1 MIISAGMGQCKYA
14 LAEHPELKID
24 GRALEIVISEIANE
38 PDIAGLAPAHSWL
51 HNKAELALAW
61 ERLLSFN
68 VGQLSA
74 VPLLICPDDMD
85 LNCTVLLAEQHC
97 VEGEFVWTRFGY
109 ALDRE
114 LNDVSWL
121 QTVPPFRFARANF
134 VDEVFKYA
142 DLCEWALEY

>member
-1 MIISAGMGQCKYA
+1 MIISAEMGKCKYA
-14 LAEHPELKID
+14 LAEHPELRIG
-24 GRALEIVISEIANE
+24 GRSLEIVISEFAND

-51 HNKAELALAW
+51 HNKAELSLAW

-68 VGQLSA
+68 IEQLVT

-97 VEGEFVWTRFGY
+97 VEGAFVWTRFGY

-114 LNDVSWL
+114 LNDVNWL
-121 QTVPPFRFARANF
+121 QTVPPFQFVRANF

-142 DLCEWALEY
+142 DLCEWPLEY